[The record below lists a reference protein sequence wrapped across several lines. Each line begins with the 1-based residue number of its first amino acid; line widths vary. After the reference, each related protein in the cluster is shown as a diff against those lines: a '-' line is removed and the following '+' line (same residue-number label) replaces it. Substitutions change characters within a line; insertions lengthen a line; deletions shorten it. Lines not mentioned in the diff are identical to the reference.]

1 MKHTRVYQES
11 PDKLEILTCKVSKML
26 HKKRNRLLSS
36 FELTGPQFD
45 ILSAIYQFSI
55 QKREIIQIDLSNTT
69 EIDPMTTSTILRN
82 LQRKG
87 LITRSRGV
95 INTRTVE
102 IEFTPKGFELY
113 KKASVKIKSMNESL
127 FQNIDKEH
135 LVSILDILLERLV

>member
-1 MKHTRVYQES
+1 
-11 PDKLEILTCKVSKML
+11 
-26 HKKRNRLLSS
+26 
-36 FELTGPQFD
+36 
-45 ILSAIYQFSI
+45 
-55 QKREIIQIDLSNTT
+55 
-69 EIDPMTTSTILRN
+69 MTTSTILRN

-102 IEFTPKGFELY
+102 IEFTPKAFELY